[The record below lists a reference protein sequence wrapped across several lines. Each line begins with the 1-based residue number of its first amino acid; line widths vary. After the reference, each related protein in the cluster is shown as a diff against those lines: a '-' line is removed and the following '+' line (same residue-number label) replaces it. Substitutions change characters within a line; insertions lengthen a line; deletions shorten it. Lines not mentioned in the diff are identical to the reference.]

1 MRYTL
6 CLLAWLCTSM
16 AMAQS
21 PCEINNVH
29 TNPDPAYVRPSIT
42 NADHPYHSNRF
53 DWKRSWWPIN
63 WPNTFIP
70 PVNPPPPL
78 GADYIHIISPFY
90 SNNSDLAYFAKH
102 VSSDFQPSDGWEL
115 VAYDFGMEYNSETTI
130 RSTNSF
136 SEGYL
141 ILYNKHT
148 STLRALVTPLAI
160 NMANM
165 AEMRWILEPQSG
177 EDASGLFAGTGGVLN
192 PLDQP
197 SPTRNVSTRFTPPP
211 NMPGTWLHGDV
222 SVFYDPCSCQRDQ
235 QIRTDYVVITDG
247 YIKMYGLYAGT
258 VSTLDAATDTRAV
271 PYVTGVIQNPGAYL
285 ASLDAHNVDEL
296 KPGSLVAKDMN
307 ALADNY
313 ELWVEELE
321 NPNFGSLLTGIFDV
335 LSLAGDAAGLFSP
348 TTYLFGEKASDVF
361 KGVGVASKLFSK
373 IIKPGKT
380 ITDPGPYLPSY
391 TQGEISLR
399 GTYTTTI
406 PLTTH
411 DQLIALPGTPWT
423 TDDNLV
429 APFKTASK
437 PQYPLYNETLGLFA
451 ILHAPKVKVRTGGNT
466 HIDPQIEW
474 YDGYRR
480 EWRQYQF
487 DGDLDYV
494 WNPASHVDVEN
505 TRIHAALIVEQ
516 SATDPSATEFC
527 PAVSDFNVINGERL
541 YDSDVINDEA
551 ESSVY
556 ATEFVGLECLS
567 ELPLTIDRGR
577 GCVLVSQ
584 IPDPGFF
591 RSTDSVVIRLVMD
604 VRFKP
609 NEYGVRNRST
619 IIYTLPVELVD
630 EEDTLVGN
638 GMPVYDENL
647 TVGSITHTNPYEKFV
662 HSTITINGEVK
673 TNPTTNLASYVAGEK
688 IVVQSGATIGMN
700 TRLALDY
707 GTPCGKPRIAPYSG
721 DLNAFCSSNQYKAKE
736 IINEVRAGDGP
747 NHDDVSI
754 ELVGTLYA
762 RVEMRTGTLEVV
774 SESTDEAQVR
784 VDVYDILGNLLTSAM
799 GQNTDEALTRT
810 MIDTKSMAAGGY
822 VLVVSSGGRSRTL
835 KILYAP

>member
-1 MRYTL
+1 MKCFIAIVTL
-6 CLLAWLCTSM
+6 LGWSSSFLYG
-16 AMAQS
+16 QS
-21 PCEINNVH
+21 ACGVNNVH
-29 TNPDPAYVRPSIT
+29 TNPDPEYVRPTPESGQPAYRT
-42 NADHPYHSNRF
+42 NHF
-53 DWKRSWWPIN
+53 DWMAPYWPLGWTDLPTN
-63 WPNTFIP
+63 FDVPA
-70 PVNPPPPL
+70 PPP
-78 GADYIHIISPFY
+78 GANYKHIESPFFAPIPRMGY
-90 SNNSDLAYFAKH
+90 LAKEEL
-102 VSSDFQPSDGWEL
+102 SDFHPRDGWEL
-115 VAYDFGMEYNSETTI
+115 VSMDFGMENATEPI
-130 RSTNSF
+130 RRSGTF
-136 SEGYL
+136 IEPHL
-141 ILYNKHT
+141 LLYNKHT
-148 STLRALVTPLAI
+148 STLRFLLPLVDDDDASFTSIEL
-160 NMANM
+160 
-165 AEMRWILEPQSG
+165 RLEPRIG

-197 SPTRNVSTRFTPPP
+197 SPTRTVSSRVQALDLPYLWNHVEVP
-211 NMPGTWLHGDV
+211 
-222 SVFYDPCSCQRDQ
+222 VFYDPCSCTLDQ
-235 QIRTDYVVITDG
+235 KVVTEFRSITEG
-247 YIKMYGLYAGT
+247 EINLYGLYAGT
-258 VSTLDAATDTRAV
+258 ISTLVAESDDRAL
-271 PYVTGVIQNPGAYL
+271 PFPSTFQNPEDYL
-285 ASLDAHNVDEL
+285 ASLNGREL
-296 KPGSLVAKDMN
+296 GNIRPGSIVAKDKE
-307 ALADNY
+307 ALTDNY
-313 ELWVEELE
+313 EQWVQSLE
-321 NPNFGSLLTGIFDV
+321 NRNSGSLLAGIYDAVSFFGDV
-335 LSLAGDAAGLFSP
+335 VGLF
-348 TTYLFGEKASDVF
+348 GVEKILGVDVAKVA
-361 KGVGVASKLFSK
+361 KGLGVASKLHSK
-373 IIKPGKT
+373 LVKT
-380 ITDPGPYLPSY
+380 NSAQINPEHYLPSY
-391 TQGEISLR
+391 TQGEIMLN
-399 GTYTTTI
+399 GGFTQTT
-406 PLTTH
+406 PLSGST
-411 DQLIALPGTPWT
+411 QNIALPGTPWT
-423 TDDNLV
+423 SDEDEVL
-429 APFKTASK
+429 PFKSSSK

-466 HIDPQIEW
+466 HIDPHIEW

-516 SATDPSATEFC
+516 SAPDPSATEFC

-577 GCVLVSQ
+577 GCVQVNQ

-591 RSTDSVVIRLVMD
+591 RSTDTVVIRLVMD

-630 EEDTLVGN
+630 EEDTLIGN

-747 NHDDVSI
+747 NHDAVSN
-754 ELVGTLYA
+754 ELVRTLYA

-810 MIDTKSMAAGGY
+810 MIDTNSMAAGGY
-822 VLVVSSGGRSRTL
+822 VLVVSSCGRSRTL
-835 KILYAP
+835 KILYSP